1 MLRKGMSI
9 SNELQMFSVC
19 ECSCCKQK
27 KCTKD
32 KKDFEYPKCN
42 RKTTRLFEIDLIDGT
57 ALATTSI
64 SGVLGE
70 KLFFVTAE
78 NIFDITCIKLR
89 NSSLGNSNTTHTTLS
104 VLSYVQKEQTLT
116 PSTTERDSKKIKP
129 LGISEV
135 ISCEDSVSVLRIRR
149 HNGYFI
155 FPFLLFF

>member
-1 MLRKGMSI
+1 MSI

-78 NIFDITCIKLR
+78 NIFDITCIKVTFYLHI
-89 NSSLGNSNTTHTTLS
+89 SLILCMFFLVATSTRLLLQHHLS
-104 VLSYVQKEQTLT
+104 
-116 PSTTERDSKKIKP
+116 
-129 LGISEV
+129 
-135 ISCEDSVSVLRIRR
+135 
-149 HNGYFI
+149 
-155 FPFLLFF
+155 